1 MHNLTDNCYFLTCL
15 LSGDFT
21 PVCTTELGRA
31 AQLEPEFAK
40 RNAKLCGF
48 SCNDSASHRDWIHDI
63 EAATGAYVGFPIF
76 CDPTRAHAVSLK
88 VLDSS
93 NMGSDKLPSTVRS
106 VYILKPD
113 KTIALMITYP
123 ASTGRNFDEILRVLD
138 SLQLTANYSV
148 ATPADWTQGKDVIVD
163 FSLSNSEANEKF
175 DSYRVV
181 TVPSEEWKT
190 VDKNYLRYT
199 KDPTSKRKRWW
210 RKLLRK

>member
-1 MHNLTDNCYFLTCL
+1 LT
-15 LSGDFT
+15 GDFT

-31 AQLEPEFAK
+31 AQLKTEFSK

-48 SCNDSASHRDWIHDI
+48 SCNDAASHRSWIQDI
-63 EAATGAYVGFPIF
+63 EAATGAYVDFPLF
-76 CDPTRAHAVSLK
+76 CDPTRIHALSLK
-88 VLDSS
+88 ILDMSSRDSS
-93 NMGSDKLPSTVRS
+93 NLPNTVRS
-106 VYILKPD
+106 VYVLKPD

-123 ASTGRNFDEILRVLD
+123 ASTGRNFDEILRALD

-148 ATPADWTQGKDVIVD
+148 ATPADWTQGEDVIVD
-163 FSLSNSEANEKF
+163 FALSNSEAKEKF

-199 KDPTSKRKRWW
+199 EDPSSERKRWW
-210 RKLLRK
+210 RKLLRN